1 MTTHLSHRHF
11 QEFCFFSC
19 ISITSSEEK
28 ATIMAET
35 SAAPAKAKRAAKPKK
50 PASHPKY
57 QDMIKAAIAHDAS
70 RSGASRQSIQKYV
83 RKNYKVGDK
92 ADVQIK
98 LALKRLVASGMLRH
112 TKGIGASGSFRLTK
126 PEDSSAASKKPAK
139 ATATAAAKPKKVAKP
154 KPKKA
159 AKPKKV
165 AKTPEKPKKAA
176 AKKVKK
182 VAKKATPAK
191 AKKAPAKKPK
201 AAKPK
206 AKPVKKAAKPKAKT
220 PKKAA
225 KSSKK
230 K

>member
-1 MTTHLSHRHF
+1 
-11 QEFCFFSC
+11 
-19 ISITSSEEK
+19 
-28 ATIMAET
+28 MAET
-35 SAAPAKAKRAAKPKK
+35 SAPAKAKRASKPKK
-50 PASHPKY
+50 PTSHPKY
-57 QDMIKAAIAHDAS
+57 SDMIKAAIVHDAS

-83 RKNYKVGDK
+83 RKNYKVGDN

-98 LALKRLVASGMLRH
+98 MALKRLVASGMLRH

-126 PEDSSAASKKPAK
+126 PEDSSKKPAK
-139 ATATAAAKPKKVAKP
+139 AAAATAKPKKVAKP

-165 AKTPEKPKKAA
+165 TKTPEKPKKAA

-191 AKKAPAKKPK
+191 TKKTPAKKPK

>member
-1 MTTHLSHRHF
+1 
-11 QEFCFFSC
+11 
-19 ISITSSEEK
+19 
-28 ATIMAET
+28 MAET
-35 SAAPAKAKRAAKPKK
+35 SGAPAKAKKASKPKK

-57 QDMIKAAIAHDAS
+57 SDMIKAAIVHDAS

-83 RKNYKVGDK
+83 RKTYKVGDK

-126 PEDSSAASKKPAK
+126 PEDSKKPAK
-139 ATATAAAKPKKVAKP
+139 AAASAKPKKVAKP

-165 AKTPEKPKKAA
+165 PKTPEKPKKAA

-191 AKKAPAKKPK
+191 AKKAPAKKSK

-225 KSSKK
+225 KSAKK

>member
-1 MTTHLSHRHF
+1 
-11 QEFCFFSC
+11 
-19 ISITSSEEK
+19 
-28 ATIMAET
+28 MAET
-35 SAAPAKAKRAAKPKK
+35 SAAPAKAKKAAKPKK

-57 QDMIKAAIAHDAS
+57 SDMIKAAIAHDAS

-83 RKNYKVGDK
+83 KKNYKVGDNV
-92 ADVQIK
+92 DVQIK

-126 PEDSSAASKKPAK
+126 PEDSKKPTKVAAS
-139 ATATAAAKPKKVAKP
+139 AKPKKAPKP
-154 KPKKA
+154 SKPKKA

-165 AKTPEKPKKAA
+165 SKTPEKPKKAA

-182 VAKKATPAK
+182 VVKKATPTK

-206 AKPVKKAAKPKAKT
+206 SKPAKKAAKPRAK
-220 PKKAA
+220 PAKKAA
-225 KSSKK
+225 KTAKK

>member
-1 MTTHLSHRHF
+1 MT
-11 QEFCFFSC
+11 
-19 ISITSSEEK
+19 
-28 ATIMAET
+28 ET
-35 SAAPAKAKRAAKPKK
+35 STAPAKAKKASKPKK

-57 QDMIKAAIAHDAS
+57 SDMIKAAIVHDAS

-83 RKNYKVGDK
+83 RKNYKVGDN

-98 LALKRLVASGMLRH
+98 MALKRLVAAGTLRH

-126 PEDSSAASKKPAK
+126 PEDSKKSTK
-139 ATATAAAKPKKVAKP
+139 AAA
-154 KPKKA
+154 
-159 AKPKKV
+159 
-165 AKTPEKPKKAA
+165 KPKKAA

-182 VAKKATPAK
+182 VAKKATPVK

-206 AKPVKKAAKPKAKT
+206 AKPAKKASKPKAKT

-225 KSSKK
+225 KTSKK

>member
-1 MTTHLSHRHF
+1 
-11 QEFCFFSC
+11 
-19 ISITSSEEK
+19 
-28 ATIMAET
+28 MAET
-35 SAAPAKAKRAAKPKK
+35 SAAPAKAKKASKPKK

-57 QDMIKAAIAHDAS
+57 SEMIKAAIVHDAS

-83 RKNYKVGDK
+83 RKNYKVGDN

-98 LALKRLVASGMLRH
+98 MALKRLVASGMLRH

-126 PEDSSAASKKPAK
+126 PEDSKKPIK
-139 ATATAAAKPKKVAKP
+139 APVAAKPKKVAKP

-165 AKTPEKPKKAA
+165 SKTPEKPKKAA

-182 VAKKATPAK
+182 VAKKAAPAK
-191 AKKAPAKKPK
+191 AKKAPVKKSK

-206 AKPVKKAAKPKAKT
+206 AKPAKKAAKPKAKT

-225 KSSKK
+225 KTSKK

>member
-1 MTTHLSHRHF
+1 
-11 QEFCFFSC
+11 
-19 ISITSSEEK
+19 
-28 ATIMAET
+28 MAET
-35 SAAPAKAKRAAKPKK
+35 SGAPAKAKKASKPKK

-57 QDMIKAAIAHDAS
+57 SDMIKAAIVHDAS

-83 RKNYKVGDK
+83 RKTYKVGDN

-98 LALKRLVASGMLRH
+98 MALKRLVASGMLRH

-126 PEDSSAASKKPAK
+126 PEDSKKPAK
-139 ATATAAAKPKKVAKP
+139 AAASAKPKKVAKP

-165 AKTPEKPKKAA
+165 PKTPEKPKKAA

-191 AKKAPAKKPK
+191 AKKAPAKKSK

-206 AKPVKKAAKPKAKT
+206 AKPAKKAAKPKAKT

-225 KSSKK
+225 KSAKK

>member
-1 MTTHLSHRHF
+1 
-11 QEFCFFSC
+11 
-19 ISITSSEEK
+19 
-28 ATIMAET
+28 MAET
-35 SAAPAKAKRAAKPKK
+35 SAAPAKAKKTSKPKK

-57 QDMIKAAIAHDAS
+57 SEMIKAAIVHDAS

-83 RKNYKVGDK
+83 RKNYKVGDN

-98 LALKRLVASGMLRH
+98 MALKRLVASGMLRH

-126 PEDSSAASKKPAK
+126 PEDSKKSPK
-139 ATATAAAKPKKVAKP
+139 APAAKPKKAVKP
-154 KPKKA
+154 KAKKA

-165 AKTPEKPKKAA
+165 PKTPERPKKAA
-176 AKKVKK
+176 AKKVKR
-182 VAKKATPAK
+182 VAKKTTPAK
-191 AKKAPAKKPK
+191 AKKAPPAKKVAK
-201 AAKPK
+201 AVKPK
-206 AKPVKKAAKPKAKT
+206 AKAAKKAAKPKAKA